1 MKRIGLAVAL
11 CFVMLGVQSN
21 AAPVDSKESTRT
33 AAIQKVETVLAE
45 KAVADQLAQLGL
57 SQAEARA
64 RLARLSDAQLEQLA
78 AQVDLIQAG
87 GTIQGGDV
95 AWPVVC
101 MFKSLGTLL
110 SNIFRVLFCWT
121 TLK

>member
-1 MKRIGLAVAL
+1 MGLMVVL
-11 CFVMLGVQSN
+11 GLVVLGVQSF
-21 AAPVDSKESTRT
+21 AAPVDSKESAR
-33 AAIQKVETVLAE
+33 AAALQKVETVLAE

-57 SQAEARA
+57 SPAEARA

-78 AQVDLIQAG
+78 AQVDLLQTG
-87 GTIQGGDV
+87 GTVQGAGV

-101 MFKSLGTLL
+101 IFKSLGTLVG
-110 SNIFRVLFCWT
+110 NIFRVLFCWS